1 MIGSFAAPRV
11 FPSRTAIDEISPTLA
26 AKSSRWSNMS
36 RAASK
41 SAILCVV
48 TRAPAHDGSSWMV
61 ATASR

>member
-1 MIGSFAAPRV
+1 
-11 FPSRTAIDEISPTLA
+11 
-26 AKSSRWSNMS
+26 MS

-48 TRAPAHDGSSWMV
+48 TRAPAQEGSPWIV